1 MPITY
6 FKFQAP
12 TGDPRKPQL
21 MAYGDEQNG
30 SLYLREV
37 SSNLRNPGEN
47 EKENIGAFWDREIEK
62 CKYVKDRREKM
73 RNDFDQKQKLE
84 EMKKAK
90 EDQMKE
96 NQEAARLERE
106 EAEEQTY

>member
-1 MPITY
+1 
-6 FKFQAP
+6 
-12 TGDPRKPQL
+12 

-62 CKYVKDRREKM
+62 CKYVKERREKM
-73 RNDFDQKQKLE
+73 RNDFENKQKLE

-90 EDQMKE
+90 EDQAKE
-96 NQEAARLERE
+96 NQEAARQEKE

>member
-12 TGDPRKPQL
+12 TGDARKPQL

-37 SSNLRNPGEN
+37 SNNLRNPGEN

-62 CKYVKDRREKM
+62 C
-73 RNDFDQKQKLE
+73 
-84 EMKKAK
+84 
-90 EDQMKE
+90 
-96 NQEAARLERE
+96 
-106 EAEEQTY
+106 

>member
-1 MPITY
+1 
-6 FKFQAP
+6 
-12 TGDPRKPQL
+12 

-37 SSNLRNPGEN
+37 SNNLRNPGEN

-73 RNDFDQKQKLE
+73 RNDFD
-84 EMKKAK
+84 
-90 EDQMKE
+90 
-96 NQEAARLERE
+96 
-106 EAEEQTY
+106 